1 MFRRKKPESDDDKG
15 LAEAADDLAIPVKP
29 GARLPLGM
37 QQSLSRP
44 AGTGPGP
51 TSAPIMPPRAA
62 VEPARPAPELPRRPA
77 DLPQA
82 GAGELGI
89 PSTSIPAFASPSA
102 PVAKPAEP
110 EMRKLIVGRDITL
123 SGEITSCDRLTV
135 EGRIEATL
143 SNCKEMEISENGLF
157 KGTATIDDAEIKGR
171 FEGTLTVRKRLLI
184 KASGKVMGNI
194 RYGQLEIE
202 LGGHLSGDIQSEEA
216 KLI

>member
-15 LAEAADDLAIPVKP
+15 LNEAGDDLAIPVKP

-44 AGTGPGP
+44 AGTAP
-51 TSAPIMPPRAA
+51 TTAPIMPPRVA
-62 VEPARPAPELPRRPA
+62 EPARPVPELPRRPA

-82 GAGELGI
+82 GTSEGTV
-89 PSTSIPAFASPSA
+89 STPAPTFTPPAA
-102 PVAKPAEP
+102 PAAKPAEP
-110 EMRKLIVGRDITL
+110 EMRKLIVGRDISL

-135 EGRIEATL
+135 EGKIEANL
-143 SNCKEMEISENGLF
+143 SNCKEMEIAESGLF

-184 KASGKVMGNI
+184 KANGRVTGKI
-194 RYGQLEIE
+194 QYGQLEIE
-202 LGGHLSGDIQSEEA
+202 LGGHLSGDIQSEDA